1 MFPKFGF
8 GHSAT
13 TATATQYRWSC
24 EGSASRLFHDVRLGT
39 VDEPQNFGALSSRY
53 RKSVKGGLKVNEE
66 GLPVALTDAHPAVRG
81 LHVAAD
87 VIERPAGR
95 RAQEVDQQLLFPPHA
110 VVGPVLPEP
119 GELGIRHQPDQQI
132 VGYRR

>member
-1 MFPKFGF
+1 MVVTIEPNAG
-8 GHSAT
+8 
-13 TATATQYRWSC
+13 
-24 EGSASRLFHDVRLGT
+24 RLFHDVRLST
-39 VDEPQNFGALSSRY
+39 VDEPQNFGALSGRY

-95 RAQEVDQQLLFPPHA
+95 SAQEVD
-110 VVGPVLPEP
+110 
-119 GELGIRHQPDQQI
+119 
-132 VGYRR
+132 